1 MMAEDPLVRLPELA
15 GRQRESWHALA
26 ELAPSLGERCLLVGG
41 QMVFLHEVERGADET
56 RPTDDIDVVVDLR
69 VEPTGLARVHR
80 VLINAGFEQVV
91 PSPDGIAHR
100 YTRHGATI
108 DVLAPDNLGPRAQLR
123 LGGGRTIEAPGT
135 SQALA
140 RSELIRVEI
149 SPGEPAVQLRRPT
162 LVGALLGKIAAATE
176 IVSQSAAA
184 HAKHVSDVDSLAR
197 LLGPDDRDTSML
209 TKKERAALER
219 VASFP
224 DLSALARASIA
235 LLADT

>member
-1 MMAEDPLVRLPELA
+1 MMPEAPLVRLPALA
-15 GRQRESWHALA
+15 GRQRDSWRALA
-26 ELAPSLGERCLLVGG
+26 ELAPSLAERCLLVGG
-41 QMVFLHEVERGADET
+41 QMVFLHEVERGAGET

-80 VLINAGFEQVV
+80 VLIDAGFEQVV
-91 PSPDGIAHR
+91 PSSEGIAHR
-100 YTRHGATI
+100 YTRRGATI
-108 DVLAPDNLGPRAQLR
+108 DVLAPDNLGPRAQLS

-135 SQALA
+135 SQALG
-140 RSELIRVEI
+140 RSELVRVEI
-149 SPGEPAVQLRRPT
+149 ISGEPAVQLRRPT

-184 HAKHVSDVDSLAR
+184 RAKHVRDVDSLAQ
-197 LLGPDDRDTSML
+197 LLGPDDRDVAML

-219 VASFP
+219 VAGFP

-235 LLADT
+235 LLAHT

>member
-1 MMAEDPLVRLPELA
+1 MMAEVPLVRLPALA

-26 ELAPSLGERCLLVGG
+26 ELAPSLGARCLLVGG
-41 QMVFLHEVERGADET
+41 QMVFLHEVERGADEA

-80 VLINAGFEQVV
+80 VLIDAGFEQVV
-91 PSPDGIAHR
+91 PSSDGIAHR

-108 DVLAPDNLGPRAQLR
+108 DVLAPDNLGPRARLR

-140 RSELIRVEI
+140 RSEHVRVEI
-149 SPGEPAVQLRRPT
+149 ITGEPEVQLRRPT

-184 HAKHVSDVDSLAR
+184 QAKHVRDVDSLAR
-197 LLGPDDRDTSML
+197 LLGPDDRDAAML
-209 TKKERAALER
+209 TNKERAALRR
-219 VASFP
+219 VAESP
-224 DLSALARASIA
+224 ELGALARRSIA
-235 LLADT
+235 LLADS